1 MATKPTPPAA
11 EPLAELA
18 MIDGTAGFAPGETLE
33 TVLRAARLASPI
45 VMGPQGRTHV
55 LVPKDFTLKDLP
67 DDSILPSRVKQRVTV
82 DDRASLSA
90 YANRFSS
97 DASILLADYDKG
109 EISARLD
116 WHPHNS
122 LPEFLSPDAD
132 AHSVTLKLRLSEEFQ
147 RWDAFKG
154 KLHPQE
160 DFARF
165 LEENSSDITNPDP
178 ATMIELSRDFEATV
192 GQTYKTSVRLDNGD
206 RRINFTQDSR
216 PSGEVV
222 IPTKF
227 VVSIPI
233 YNGEQPDDLTCLF
246 RWRANGQGGIVLGFE
261 WHRVEY
267 QRRAHFQAIATAASE
282 ETGLAAFIGRQG

>member
-1 MATKPTPPAA
+1 MTKPTPPAA
-11 EPLAELA
+11 EPSAELA
-18 MIDGTAGFAPGETLE
+18 LINSAAGFSPSETLE
-33 TVLRAARLASPI
+33 TVLRGARLASPTI
-45 VMGPQGRTHV
+45 IGPQGRTHV
-55 LVPKDFTLKDLP
+55 LMPNDFMLKELA

-90 YANRFSS
+90 YANRFCSN
-97 DASILLADYDKG
+97 ASILLADYDKG

-116 WHPHNS
+116 WHPHND
-122 LPEFLSPDAD
+122 LADFPGPDAD

-147 RWDAFKG
+147 RWDALEG
-154 KLHPQE
+154 KLHPQDE
-160 DFARF
+160 FARF
-165 LEENSSDITNPDP
+165 LEENSSDIGFPEA

-192 GQTYKTSVRLDNGD
+192 GQTYKSSVRLENGD

-227 VVSIPI
+227 VLSIPI
-233 YNGEQPDDLTCLF
+233 YNGEEPDDLTCLF

-282 ETGLAAFIGRQG
+282 ETGLPSFIGRQG

>member
-1 MATKPTPPAA
+1 MATKPNSPAA
-11 EPLAELA
+11 DPLGDVA
-18 MIDGTAGFAPGETLE
+18 MFDTSTGFAPGETLE
-33 TVLRAARLASPI
+33 TVLRGARLASPI

-67 DDSILPSRVKQRVTV
+67 DDSILPPRIKQRITV

-90 YANRFSS
+90 YTNRFSS
-97 DASILLADYDKG
+97 SASILLADYDKG

-122 LPEFLSPDAD
+122 LPEFRLPDAD

-147 RWDAFKG
+147 RWDAFEG

-165 LEENSSDITNPDP
+165 LEENSSDIGFPEA

-192 GQTYKTSVRLDNGD
+192 GQTYKSSVRLENGD

-227 VVSIPI
+227 VLSIPI

-246 RWRANGQGGIVLGFE
+246 RWKASGQGGILLGFV

-282 ETGLAAFIGRQG
+282 ETGLPAFIGRQG